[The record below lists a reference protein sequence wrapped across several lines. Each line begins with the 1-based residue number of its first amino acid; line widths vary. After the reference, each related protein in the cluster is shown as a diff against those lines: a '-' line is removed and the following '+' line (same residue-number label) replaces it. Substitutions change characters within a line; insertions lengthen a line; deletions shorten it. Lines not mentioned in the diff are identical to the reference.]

1 MADVTQNASINEKVK
16 KSVKNAEHI
25 ISKRGTLIRHR
36 FTVPEGDTDVE
47 TWVNSQSNLSFSLR
61 MAIKLLISE
70 FGANQDITCLGLP
83 SPVNKVGRPKKDN
96 AEAIRSFGTLK
107 KPAVLDIISDHEIST
122 EQSVIV
128 QPVQAQDI
136 TEIEQM
142 PLEQTQEV
150 TVTSNL
156 SKIPSQVNPDDL
168 GL

>member
-1 MADVTQNASINEKVK
+1 MADVTQNASTNEKI
-16 KSVKNAEHI
+16 KNAEHI

-36 FTVPEGDTDVE
+36 FTVPVGDTDVE

-107 KPAVLDIISDHEIST
+107 KPAVLDTVSNHEIST
-122 EQSVIV
+122 EQSVII

-136 TEIEQM
+136 TEIEQI
-142 PLEQTQEV
+142 PLEQAQEV

>member
-1 MADVTQNASINEKVK
+1 MADVTQNARTNEK
-16 KSVKNAEHI
+16 VKNAEHI

-36 FTVPEGDTDVE
+36 FTVPVGDTDVE

-70 FGANQDITCLGLP
+70 FGVNQDITCLGLP

-96 AEAIRSFGTLK
+96 AEVIRSFGTLK
-107 KPAVLDIISDHEIST
+107 KPAVLDTVSDHEIFT

-136 TEIEQM
+136 TEVKQM
-142 PLEQTQEV
+142 PLEQAQEV

>member
-1 MADVTQNASINEKVK
+1 MADVTQNARTNEK
-16 KSVKNAEHI
+16 VKNAEHI

-36 FTVPEGDTDVE
+36 FTVPVGDTDVE

-70 FGANQDITCLGLP
+70 FGVNQDITCLGLP

-96 AEAIRSFGTLK
+96 AEVIRSFGTLK
-107 KPAVLDIISDHEIST
+107 KPAVLDTVSDHEIFT

-136 TEIEQM
+136 TEVKQM
-142 PLEQTQEV
+142 PLEQAQEV

-156 SKIPSQVNPDDL
+156 SKIPNQVNPDDL